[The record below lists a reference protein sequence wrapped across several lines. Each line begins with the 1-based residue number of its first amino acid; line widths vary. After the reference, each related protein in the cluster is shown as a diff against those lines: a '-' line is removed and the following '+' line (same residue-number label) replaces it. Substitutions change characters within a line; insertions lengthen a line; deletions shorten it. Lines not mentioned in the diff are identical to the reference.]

1 MLALTDF
8 SKKEI
13 QTPKLPKLFFAM
25 TQKVDRHFS
34 PSQTAKQNYL
44 SDRPKMSLFY
54 VLHGLLG
61 FQASIFG
68 RVVL

>member
-13 QTPKLPKLFFAM
+13 QTPKLFFAM
-25 TQKVDRHFS
+25 TQKVDWHF
-34 PSQTAKQNYL
+34 PPPQTAKQNHL